1 MPETAPGEPQP
12 QRPRRRFQFGLGT
25 MLLAVLPISILSA
38 AWAGMMGLGANSTRV
53 PQGFFILMAAAAPMA
68 ARDHR
73 PVPRELVAAA
83 PGPALPIGHDR
94 P

>member
-68 ARDHR
+68 VMILISVCRAVLRLLGGGGR
-73 PVPRELVAAA
+73 RQ
-83 PGPALPIGHDR
+83 
-94 P
+94 